1 MVARADIGIGKL
13 SMLFLLIETNH
24 CKCEIKCC
32 KFVIKPVA
40 ISRALCYNKY
50 ILIFS
55 GRCVMAVSYNKLWK
69 KLIDL
74 EMSRT
79 ELRLKAGL
87 STRQLAKLG
96 KNENVTT
103 DVLVKVCKA
112 ARLYA

>member
-1 MVARADIGIGKL
+1 MER
-13 SMLFLLIETNH
+13 
-24 CKCEIKCC
+24 CK
-32 KFVIKPVA
+32 
-40 ISRALCYNKY
+40 
-50 ILIFS
+50 
-55 GRCVMAVSYNKLWK
+55 MAVSYNKLWK

-103 DVLVKVCKA
+103 DILVKICKA
-112 ARLYA
+112 LDCNVADIMDITETEENQ

>member
-1 MVARADIGIGKL
+1 M
-13 SMLFLLIETNH
+13 
-24 CKCEIKCC
+24 
-32 KFVIKPVA
+32 A
-40 ISRALCYNKY
+40 I
-50 ILIFS
+50 
-55 GRCVMAVSYNKLWK
+55 SYNKLWK

-79 ELRLKAGL
+79 DLRVKAGI

-112 ARLYA
+112 LDCNVDEIMDITDAQEEGK